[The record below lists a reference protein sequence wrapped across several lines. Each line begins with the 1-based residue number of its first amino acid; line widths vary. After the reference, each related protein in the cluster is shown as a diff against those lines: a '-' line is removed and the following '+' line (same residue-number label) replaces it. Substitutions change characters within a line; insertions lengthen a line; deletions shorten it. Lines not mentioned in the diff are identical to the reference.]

1 MTLFSTHKLTP
12 DHDLTRWIWLAATSI
27 ALLPLFSVDILP
39 LVDYPVHIVRQF
51 ILIHYE
57 DMPALQAGYA
67 IDWGIKPNLAMDAI
81 VPTLSRWMSVLVA
94 GRFYTSLVFLMLI
107 GATCYLAKALHGKVG
122 WLPLLSLLFLYNI
135 NFFEGYLNCL
145 TSTAFMIFTFAVWI
159 QSDNWQTYYRIPIIA
174 TLTILIFFSHLFPL
188 AILVIAISAYEAGR
202 SGQTGT
208 KFVHQLVILGMAFIP
223 VCILWM
229 LKRPGPEISNIDYGP
244 LIVRLHMWFGP
255 ALMLITSDM
264 LILTA
269 MFAGLFLSY
278 ISIKRNIFISVMRW
292 PLLALFLISFFIP
305 QAILGGS
312 AVHLRLPVIIAFL
325 AIASISPEV
334 LNPHRIKLFALIL
347 ITILSLRSLD
357 VIRTWREINADFSEL
372 RAAAHVITPG
382 ARIMT
387 FDEISKPVNKLIYSH
402 VTDLTV
408 LDRCVFV
415 PHLAKIPDQQPIV
428 AAKNTE
434 HIDGGLALPVNR
446 IQFDQGISAKDSET
460 LKNQKYSGWIRP
472 YFANWPEHFDYVLH
486 IHDKGLKD
494 NPQPELLDKLKTGSY
509 FSIYRVKQR
518 PEPQALQCAA
528 LSDTTIKTF

>member
-1 MTLFSTHKLTP
+1 MTSFSTQKLTP
-12 DHDLTRWIWLAATSI
+12 KHALTACIWLTAVSI

-81 VPTLSRWMSVLVA
+81 IPTLSRWMSVLVA

-122 WLPLLSLLFLYNI
+122 WPPLLSLLFLYNI

-145 TSTAFMIFTFAVWI
+145 TSTALMMFTLAVWI
-159 QSDNWQTYYRIPIIA
+159 QSDNWQTYYRILIIA
-174 TLTILIFFSHLFPL
+174 TLTTLIFFSHLFPL

-202 SGQTGT
+202 SDRKAT
-208 KFVHQLVILGMAFIP
+208 KFFRQLIILGMAFIP

-229 LKRPGPEISNIDYGP
+229 LKRPGPEISNFDFGP
-244 LIVRLHMWFGP
+244 LMVRLHMWFGP

-264 LILTA
+264 LILTV
-269 MFAGLFLSY
+269 MFAGLFLAY
-278 ISIKRNIFISVMRW
+278 ISIKRNIFIPLMRS
-292 PLLALFLISFFIP
+292 PLLVLFLLSFFIP

-312 AVHLRLPVIIAFL
+312 AAHLRLPVIITFL

-334 LNPHRIKLFALIL
+334 LNPHRVKIFALIL
-347 ITILSLRSLD
+347 ITILSVRSYD
-357 VIRTWREINADFSEL
+357 VLLNWREINADFSEL
-372 RAAAHVITPG
+372 RAAAHVISPG

-387 FDEISKPVNKLIYSH
+387 FDEISKPINKLVYSH

-428 AAKNTE
+428 AAKSTE

-446 IQFDQGISAKDSET
+446 IQLDQGTSAKDSET
-460 LKNQKYSGWIRP
+460 LKNQKYPGWIRP
-472 YFANWPEHFDYVLH
+472 YFANWPEHFDYVFH
-486 IHDKGLKD
+486 VHDKGLKD
-494 NPQPELLDKLKTGSY
+494 NPSPEFLDKLKTGSY

-518 PEPQALQCAA
+518 PEPQTLLCAP
-528 LSDTTIKTF
+528 LSDTGFKTF